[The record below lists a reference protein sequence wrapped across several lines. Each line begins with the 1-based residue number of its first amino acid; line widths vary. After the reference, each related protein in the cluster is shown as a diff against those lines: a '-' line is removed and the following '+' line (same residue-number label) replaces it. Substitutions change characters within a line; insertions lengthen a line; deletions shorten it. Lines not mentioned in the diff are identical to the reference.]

1 MGKYAELAQNII
13 DNVGGVDNVSSLTHC
28 VTRLRFVLKDESK
41 AHDDVLKNMDGVVTV
56 MKSAGQYQVVIGNQV
71 EDVYNDVIAVSGL
84 STTAQADD
92 ANKSKNP
99 VDIFID
105 VVSGIFQPALGVMSA
120 AGMIKGFN
128 ALFAALGLYTSAAG
142 IYIVL
147 NAIGDAMFNFLPIV
161 LGLTS
166 AKKFG
171 MRPMLGLVMG
181 AVLCYPAIQLST
193 FSGASEPLYTLFEG
207 TIFASPVY
215 TEVLGIPLVAMNYTS
230 TVMPIILICWVGS
243 KFEKLFTKIV
253 PESLK
258 SFLVPMF
265 TLLCSMILGLLIVG
279 PVATFAANLISSG
292 IIAVRTFS
300 PLIAGALVG
309 GFWQILVMFG
319 IHWGFIPVY
328 MNNIATNG
336 FDNVMMPF
344 FATTFATTAAVMVIM
359 FRTKDKRLKD
369 LCVPA
374 TISGWFGITEPAIY
388 GITLPRKKVFVITCI
403 ASGIAGAYYGA
414 ADLREYIM
422 GGMGI
427 FEFPSFINPT
437 TNDMSGMLTALIGVV
452 IAMVATVIMMLVFY
466 HEPEPEKPSTPDGV
480 PASPAEL
487 PQQEK
492 VEQPVEGKV
501 IPLSEVPDEVFSQ
514 GFMGKGAAVDP
525 TGNVVKAPV
534 SGVVQTLF
542 PTLHAIGILSDTGIE
557 VLIHIGMNTVEL
569 NGKHFKGFVRQG
581 DHVTAGQKLVE
592 FDREAIQKE
601 GYPVITPV
609 VITNTDSFASVEDTG
624 VKTPG
629 EFITVTR

>member
-1 MGKYAELAQNII
+1 MGKYAELAQNIV
-13 DNVGGVDNVSSLTHC
+13 DNVGGTSNISSLTHC

-56 MKSAGQYQVVIGNQV
+56 MKSAGQYQVVIGNAV
-71 EDVYNDVIAVSGL
+71 EDVYDDVIAVTGL
-84 STTAQADD
+84 STETQADD

-128 ALFAALGLYTSAAG
+128 ALFAALGLYTSSAG

-171 MRPMLGLVMG
+171 MKPMLGLVMG
-181 AVLCYPAIQLST
+181 AVLCYPNIQLST
-193 FSGASEPLYTLFEG
+193 FSGSGEPLYTLFEG
-207 TIFASPVY
+207 TLFASPVY
-215 TEVLGIPLVAMNYTS
+215 TTVLGIPLVAMDYTS

-243 KFEKLFTKIV
+243 KFERLFTKIV
-253 PESLK
+253 PQSLK

-300 PLIAGALVG
+300 PLVAGALVG

-336 FDNVMMPF
+336 YDNVMMPF

-359 FRTKDKRLKD
+359 FRTKDKKLKD

-427 FEFPSFINPT
+427 FEFPSFINPDT
-437 TNDMSGMLTALIGVV
+437 GDMSGMLTALIGVA
-452 IAMVATVIMMLVFY
+452 IAMAVTVVLMLVFY
-466 HEPEPEKPSTPDGV
+466 HEPKQEEPSTPDGV
-480 PASPAEL
+480 PATPAEL
-487 PQQEK
+487 PATEK
-492 VEQPVEGKV
+492 VAQPVQGKV
-501 IPLSEVPDEVFSQ
+501 IPLSEVPDEVFSK

-525 TGNVVKAPV
+525 TDGVVCAPV

-542 PTLHAIGILSDTGIE
+542 PTLHAVGILSDTGIE
-557 VLIHIGMNTVEL
+557 VLIHIGMDTVEL
-569 NGKHFKGFVRQG
+569 NGKHFKAFVKQG
-581 DHVTAGQKLVE
+581 DHVTQGQRLVE
-592 FDREAIQKE
+592 FDREAVAKD
-601 GYPVITPV
+601 GFSTITPV
-609 VITNTDSFASVEDTG
+609 VITNTDAFADVEATG
-624 VKTPG
+624 LKEPG